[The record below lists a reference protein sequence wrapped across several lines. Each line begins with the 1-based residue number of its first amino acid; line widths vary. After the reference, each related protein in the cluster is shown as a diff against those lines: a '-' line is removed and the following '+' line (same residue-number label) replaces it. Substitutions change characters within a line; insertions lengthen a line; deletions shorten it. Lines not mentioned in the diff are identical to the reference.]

1 MSFVVLTDTS
11 GNLLNK
17 EIRDYGLHVI
27 PFSYFYDGEEHTCL
41 DTDSFDAEDF
51 YGRIRRGLHVTTSQI
66 SPQQYMEF
74 FRPYAREGQDVIYVA
89 MSSGISGSCSSAR
102 IGAEMLR
109 EDYPERTVAVI
120 DTRGAA
126 LGEGIIALLAAELR
140 DRGVDT
146 AEAVEILEGHV
157 ERMFNVFTVDD
168 LMHLRR
174 GGRLSNLSAIV
185 GTVLNIKPLLK
196 GNEEGKIVAFGKL
209 RGRRKSVEALAAMYD
224 KLAVEPEK
232 QIVGVVHA
240 ACREDAD
247 YLIELLKRDRPPKQI
262 LLADYE
268 PVTGCHVGPGALA
281 LFFESEEGV
290 RSYGNEGITGGLKEA
305 MKVGENALK
314 GLTGSETFR
323 KTRTLVAEN
332 AKKAADTAK
341 KAAAES
347 AQKLGG
353 TAKKAAES
361 AVKAGGSAAASL
373 GEKLRELREK
383 DEK

>member
-140 DRGVDT
+140 DQGVDT

-224 KLAVEPEK
+224 MLAVEPEK

-323 KTRTLVAEN
+323 KTRTLVTEN
-332 AKKAADTAK
+332 AKK
-341 KAAAES
+341 AAES

-373 GEKLRELREK
+373 GEKLRELRDRDGK
-383 DEK
+383 

>member
-1 MSFVVLTDTS
+1 MSFAVLTDTS
-11 GNLLNK
+11 GNLLN
-17 EIRDYGLHVI
+17 EQIRDYGLQVI
-27 PFSYFYDGEEHTCL
+27 PLTYLYDGQEHTCL

-51 YGRIRRGLHVTTSQI
+51 YGRIKRGLRVTTSQI
-66 SPQQYMEF
+66 SPQQYLDF
-74 FRPYAREGQDVIYVA
+74 FEPYVSAGQDVIYVA
-89 MSSGISGSCSSAR
+89 MSSGISGSCNSAR

-109 EDYPERTVAVI
+109 EKYPERTVAVI

-126 LGEGIIALLAAELR
+126 LGEGIIALRAAELR

-146 AEAVEILEGHV
+146 AEAVAVLEEHV
-157 ERMFNVFTVDD
+157 EKMFNVFTVDD

-209 RGRRKSVEALAAMYD
+209 RGRKKSVEALAAMYD
-224 KLAVEPEK
+224 KLVVAPEE

-247 YLIELLKRDRPPKQI
+247 ELVALLNRNRPPKQI

-314 GLTGSETFR
+314 GLTGSESFQ
-323 KTRTLVAEN
+323 KTKNLVTEN
-332 AKKAADTAK
+332 AKKAAETAR
-341 KAAAES
+341 KAGES
-347 AQKLGG
+347 ALR
-353 TAKKAAES
+353 
-361 AVKAGGSAAASL
+361 AGGSAAATLS
-373 GEKLRELREK
+373 EKLK
-383 DEK
+383 DLTGRDGK

>member
-1 MSFVVLTDTS
+1 MSFAVLTDTS
-11 GNLLNK
+11 GNLLNQ

-27 PFSYFYDGEEHTCL
+27 PFTYIYDGQDHTCI

-51 YGRIRRGLHVTTSQI
+51 YARIKRGLQVTTSQI
-66 SPQQYMEF
+66 SPQQYMDF
-74 FRPYAREGQDVIYVA
+74 FEPYLKAGQDVIYVA
-89 MSSGISGSCSSAR
+89 MSSGISGSCNSAR
-102 IGAEMLR
+102 IGADMLK
-109 EDYPERTVAVI
+109 EEYPDRIIAVI

-126 LGEGIIALLAAELR
+126 LGEGIIALRAAELR
-140 DRGVDT
+140 DLDVPT
-146 AEAVEILEGHV
+146 AAAVEILEEHV
-157 ERMFNVFTVDD
+157 EKMFNVFTVDD

-196 GNEEGKIVAFGKL
+196 GNEEGRIVAFGKL
-209 RGRRKSVEALAAMYD
+209 RGRRKSIEALGAIYD
-224 KLAVEPEK
+224 KLVVNPEE

-240 ACREDAD
+240 ACREDAE
-247 YLIELLKRDRPPKQI
+247 YLIELLKRNRPPKQI

-314 GLTGSETFR
+314 GLTGSETFK
-323 KTRTLVAEN
+323 KTGKIVSEN
-332 AKKAADTAK
+332 ARKALETTR
-341 KAAAES
+341 KAR
-347 AQKLGG
+347 
-353 TAKKAAES
+353 ES
-361 AVKAGGSAAASL
+361 AVRAGGSAAASL
-373 GEKLRELREK
+373 TEKLRELRDREDK
-383 DEK
+383 

>member
-1 MSFVVLTDTS
+1 MSFAVLTDTS
-11 GNLLNK
+11 GNLPDQ
-17 EIRDYGLHVI
+17 EIRDHKLHVI
-27 PFSYFYDGEEHTCL
+27 PFTYIYDGQEHTCL
-41 DTDSFDAEDF
+41 NTESFDAEDF
-51 YGRIRRGLHVTTSQI
+51 YGRIRRGLQVTTSQI
-66 SPQQYMEF
+66 SPQQYMDF
-74 FRPYAREGQDVIYVA
+74 FEPFVREGQDVIYVA
-89 MSSGISGSCSSAR
+89 MSSGISGSCNSAR

-109 EDYPERTVAVI
+109 ETYPERTVAVI

-126 LGEGIIALLAAELR
+126 LGEGIIALLACELR
-140 DRGVDT
+140 DRGLGT
-146 AEAVEILEGHV
+146 AEAVAILEEHV

-174 GGRLSNLSAIV
+174 GGRLSNLSAIM

-209 RGRRKSVEALAAMYD
+209 RGRKKSVEALAAIYD
-224 KLAVEPEK
+224 KLVVNPEE
-232 QIVGVVHA
+232 QTVGVVHA

-247 YLIELLKRDRPPKQI
+247 YLVELLKRRRPPKRI

-314 GLTGSETFR
+314 GITGTETFK
-323 KTRTLVAEN
+323 KTSRLVSEN
-332 AKKAADTAK
+332 AKKAAETAK
-341 KAAAES
+341 RM
-347 AQKLGG
+347 GG
-353 TAKKAAES
+353 TAAATLS
-361 AVKAGGSAAASL
+361 
-373 GEKLRELREK
+373 EKLK
-383 DEK
+383 DLTGRDGK